1 MRPLLSVLLVAA
13 ALAGCGD
20 DATVSAPSPT
30 PEATAVVTETPTPTP
45 TATETPSPTATEQPA
60 PEEQEGG
67 AGDEEAARVPAR
79 FTVGPDG
86 IDPPQVSVPAF
97 LAIELIVDNRLERPL
112 VVRLE
117 GAEPLTVAPGSE
129 GRALL
134 EGRRKGRYVVNFLSV
149 GQALLVT
156 GAEPGP

>member
-1 MRPLLSVLLVAA
+1 VLRRLLGVLLVA

-20 DATVSAPSPT
+20 EDMSSAPTPA
-30 PEATAVVTETPTPTP
+30 PEATAVATEEPTATP

-79 FTVGPDG
+79 FTVGPGG
-86 IDPPQVSVPAF
+86 IDPPRVSVPAF
-97 LAIELIVDNRLERPL
+97 LAIGQI

-117 GAEPLTVAPGSE
+117 GADPITVGPASE
-129 GRALL
+129 ARARLS
-134 EGRRKGRYVVNFLSV
+134 GRRPGRYVVNFLSV

-156 GAEPGP
+156 GVEPGP

>member
-1 MRPLLSVLLVAA
+1 VLLVAA
-13 ALAGCGD
+13 ALAGCGGD
-20 DATVSAPSPT
+20 ETSSAPSPT

-45 TATETPSPTATEQPA
+45 TPTETPTPTATEQPA

-79 FTVGPDG
+79 FTIGPDG
-86 IDPPQVSVPAF
+86 IDPPQVAVPAF
-97 LAIELIVDNRLERPL
+97 LAIELIVDNRLERPV

-117 GAEPLTVAPGSE
+117 GAEPITAAAGSVARE
-129 GRALL
+129 RLD
-134 EGRRKGRYVVNFLSV
+134 GRRPGRYVVNFLSV